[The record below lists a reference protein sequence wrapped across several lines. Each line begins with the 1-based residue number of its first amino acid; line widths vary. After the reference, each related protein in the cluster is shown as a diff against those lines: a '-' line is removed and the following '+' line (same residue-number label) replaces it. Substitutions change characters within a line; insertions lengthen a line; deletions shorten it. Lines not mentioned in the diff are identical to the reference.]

1 MKTKLHVNDFF
12 NVQEKYFVLFCMLDK
27 QVTVTQQ
34 TCQNEIIYC
43 EKHKP
48 SSCDIVMGDN
58 SNSTFISTFTG
69 KIKRI
74 PLHLYF
80 KFLNKFLYL

>member
-12 NVQEKYFVLFCMLDK
+12 NVQEQYFVLFCVLNT

-69 KIKRI
+69 KIKRH
-74 PLHLYF
+74 PVHLYF
-80 KFLNKFLYL
+80 TF

>member
-12 NVQEKYFVLFCMLDK
+12 NVQEQYFVLFDK

-58 SNSTFISTFTG
+58 SNSTFISAFTG
-69 KIKRI
+69 KIAI
-74 PLHLYF
+74 ITFTYILQSET
-80 KFLNKFLYL
+80 NFLY